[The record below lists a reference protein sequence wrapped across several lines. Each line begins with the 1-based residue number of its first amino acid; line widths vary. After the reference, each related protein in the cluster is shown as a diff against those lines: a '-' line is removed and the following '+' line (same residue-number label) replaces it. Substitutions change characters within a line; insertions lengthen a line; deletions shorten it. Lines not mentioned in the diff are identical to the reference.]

1 MIIDLTLF
9 PCILSWNRIVVV
21 VGEREATELV
31 VAGWLARRTACII
44 KKEICGWW
52 WKRALTWVKSW

>member
-21 VGEREATELV
+21 VGEREAMEMV
-31 VAGWLARRTACII
+31 VAGWLERTACII